1 MDSRI
6 FQDMWNESLTRE
18 IADEQSY
25 WNKRAEEFNENG
37 KSKKYRDEE
46 LDSADYIMS
55 RKLIDKESSI
65 LDIGCGTGRHSIKF
79 AKSAKDVTGIDISPE
94 MLKYAQTNAEEAGL
108 KNVSF
113 TSGAWQDLNIDAIGW
128 NKKFDFVF
136 ASMTPAING
145 SDALMKMLRASK
157 KYCFMSG
164 FVYKNDKLED
174 DICKELHIENHHKH
188 SGRSIYCAFNILW
201 NMNMYP
207 EIIYTDMNWQKEYTL
222 DKALELYRMQLFT
235 NSQADENMVQKI
247 KAYLEAVSHDGK
259 VLDTVE
265 AKVAWMLWKTE

>member
-1 MDSRI
+1 MNSRI
-6 FQDMWNESLTRE
+6 FEDMWNESLTRE
-18 IADEQSY
+18 LTEEQCY

-37 KSKKYRDEE
+37 KSKKHRDDEQ
-46 LDSADYIMS
+46 DSADYIIS
-55 RKLIDKESSI
+55 RKLIDKNSSV
-65 LDIGCGTGRHSIKF
+65 LDIGCGTGRYSIKF
-79 AKSAKDVTGIDISPE
+79 AKSAKNVTGIDISTE
-94 MLKYAQTNAEEAGL
+94 MLKYAQANAEAAGL

-113 TSGAWQDLNIDAIGW
+113 ISAAWQDLDMHEPGW
-128 NKKFDFVF
+128 NKKYDFVF

-145 SDALMKMLRASK
+145 SEALMKMLSVSK

-174 DICKELHIENHHKH
+174 ALCSKLHIENRHKH

-201 NMNMYP
+201 NMNIYP
-207 EIIYTDMNWQKEYTL
+207 EIIYKDTDWQKEYTV
-222 DKALELYRMQLFT
+222 DKALELYKMQLFT
-235 NSQADENMVQKI
+235 NNKTDENMEKKI
-247 KAYLEAVSHDGK
+247 KAYLESVSHGGK